1 MKDEHEEWVRKFI
14 EENYSKEVNDFEQAC
29 IANGGTVRTGVWG
42 VGNFSCHKDEDVIEF
57 EPLNNIIRRR
67 VKGSDIDYRPEHGT
81 RFKRLKIDKTGFTLV
96 EDVCVKKEERE
107 KHVPFF

>member
-1 MKDEHEEWVRKFI
+1 MKEEQDDWMRKFI
-14 EENYSKEVNDFEQAC
+14 EENYSNEVTAFKQAC
-29 IANGGTVRTGVWG
+29 VANGGAVRTEVWG
-42 VGNFSCHKDEDVIEF
+42 AGNFSCHKGDDVIEF

-67 VKGSDIDYRPEHGT
+67 VKGSDVDYRPEYGI

-107 KHVPFF
+107 EHVPFF